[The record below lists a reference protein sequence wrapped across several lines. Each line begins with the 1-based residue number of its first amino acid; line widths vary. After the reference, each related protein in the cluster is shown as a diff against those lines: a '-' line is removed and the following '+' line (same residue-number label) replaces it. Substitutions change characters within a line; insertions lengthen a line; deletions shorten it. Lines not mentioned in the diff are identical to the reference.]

1 MTYLT
6 PEQVAERYQLSQDT
20 LKEWRYKRVG
30 PKFVHLGKRVRYAV
44 EALEAWEAEQARA
57 REVAGRAG

>member
-6 PEQVAERYQLSQDT
+6 PEQVAERYQLSPDT

-30 PKFVHLGKRVRYAV
+30 PKFVHLGKRVRYPLP
-44 EALEAWEAEQARA
+44 ALEAWEAEQQREQEAARGA
-57 REVAGRAG
+57 